1 MAAGRGL
8 VDRLEESNPLMKIK
22 ASRNTTASLVEYFLY
37 SIVILET
44 GVAALAYKTIAEI
57 AQLSLASRVYLVV
70 LYFGVL
76 AWVFFQLNR
85 LHRKRKQ
92 PQKVL
97 ESVQQEILEPATAAG
112 PEKALEPAPRQTA
125 FGLTGTQ
132 AMVVLLVFL
141 AALKAF
147 TWALTRLPLG
157 SR

>member
-1 MAAGRGL
+1 
-8 VDRLEESNPLMKIK
+8 MKIK

-44 GVAALAYKTIAEI
+44 GVAALAYKTISEI
-57 AQLSLASRVYLVV
+57 AQLSFTTRAYLMF

-92 PQKVL
+92 PQKV
-97 ESVQQEILEPATAAG
+97 LEPATAAG